1 VHLIERYILREH
13 LVPFLIGFAVVTF
26 ILSLNFLYQSMD
38 LFIAKQVP
46 PLVVLELYLLGMGWM
61 VALSIPCAALVA
73 PLMTFGRMSQD
84 NEITA
89 LRAAG
94 MNLLVA
100 MRLPLL
106 GATLL
111 AVLLT
116 LFNNHVLPETNHAF
130 ANLML
135 DVAKKR
141 PAIEIQEGVFINE
154 FPGYSL
160 LIGRLDYRT
169 SRMQNIT
176 IYEQK
181 PRGLPTTILAKRG
194 QLYYSLD
201 GSTLTLELEDGEIHE
216 VPDGLSPGKYRR
228 MAFERHVLHMQGVG
242 NELERTRRETRGD
255 REMSTKM
262 MKEEVAR
269 LKARQQAVLTDLDS
283 TVTEA
288 GFPSYAAARAALQP
302 GASGIG
308 ARERL
313 QGLFDLIRPKGGGG
327 GRAQPASEPGSSPAA
342 IPAADSAP
350 GIMPDTAVALA
361 AGDSSPPAA
370 APALVPATVAA
381 KLQVKEVELRGIR
394 RRIHSY
400 EVEIHK
406 KFAIPVA
413 CVVFMLIGAPIGIR
427 ARRGGFSVGFLSVA
441 FFLFY
446 YVCLIGG
453 EQLADRAILPPGIAM
468 WLADIILATI
478 GIVLTLRTAEI
489 DWRGAGR
496 AAARALGAAPE
507 PAAARPAA
515 ESTPAAGTIS
525 R

>member
-1 VHLIERYILREH
+1 MHLIERYILREH

-89 LRAAG
+89 MRAAG
-94 MNLLVA
+94 VNLLVA
-100 MRLPLL
+100 MRMPLL
-106 GATLL
+106 ASVLL
-111 AVLLT
+111 TVLLT
-116 LFNNHVLPETNHAF
+116 LFNNHVLPESNHAF

-169 SRMQNIT
+169 SRMQNVT

-194 QLYYSLD
+194 QLYYSMD
-201 GSTLTLELEDGEIHE
+201 GNTLTLELEDGEIHE

-228 MAFERHVLHMQGVG
+228 MAFERHVLHLQGIG

-269 LKARQQAVLTDLDS
+269 LKARRKAVLSDLDS

-288 GFPSYAAARAALQP
+288 GFENYAAARAALQP

-313 QGLFDLIRPKGGGG
+313 RGLFSLIRPKSAGGERGAPES
-327 GRAQPASEPGSSPAA
+327 RPPVLAA
-342 IPAADSAP
+342 TDSAQA
-350 GIMPDTAVALA
+350 IMPDSAVALA
-361 AGDSSPPAA
+361 ADSTA
-370 APALVPATVAA
+370 APAPAAVPATVAA

-453 EQLADRAILPPGIAM
+453 EQLADRAILPPSIAM
-468 WLADIILATI
+468 WLADVILATI
-478 GIVLTLRTAEI
+478 GTVLTLRTAEI

-496 AAARALGAAPE
+496 AAARALAAAPRPAGG
-507 PAAARPAA
+507 PAAAESSPATGA
-515 ESTPAAGTIS
+515 LS

>member
-84 NEITA
+84 NEVTA

-106 GATLL
+106 ASILL

-169 SRMQNIT
+169 SRMQNVT

-201 GSTLTLELEDGEIHE
+201 GNTLTLELEDGEIHE

-228 MAFERHVLHMQGVG
+228 MAFERHVLHLQGVG

-269 LKARQQAVLTDLDS
+269 LKARRQAVLADLDS

-288 GFPSYAAARAALQP
+288 GFEDYAAARAALQP

-313 QGLFDLIRPKGGGG
+313 RGLFALMRPKGSE
-327 GRAQPASEPGSSPAA
+327 RATPESRPAPVA
-342 IPAADSAP
+342 AADSAM
-350 GIMPDTAVALA
+350 IMPDSAAVA
-361 AGDSSPPAA
+361 AGGGPPPPDAA
-370 APALVPATVAA
+370 AVPATVAA
-381 KLQVKEVELRGIR
+381 KMQVKEVELRGIR

-453 EQLADRAILPPGIAM
+453 EQLADRAILPPSIAM
-468 WLADIILATI
+468 WLADVILGVI
-478 GIVLTLRTAEI
+478 GIVLTLRTAEV

-496 AAARALGAAPE
+496 TAARAL
-507 PAAARPAA
+507 AAAEPRGVPPRAA
-515 ESTPAAGTIS
+515 ESSPAAGAVS

>member
-1 VHLIERYILREH
+1 MHLIERYILREH

-106 GATLL
+106 AATLL
-111 AVLLT
+111 TVLLT

-169 SRMQNIT
+169 SRMQNVT

-201 GSTLTLELEDGEIHE
+201 GNTLTLELEDGEIHE

-228 MAFERHVLHMQGVG
+228 MAFERHVLHLQGIG

-269 LKARQQAVLTDLDS
+269 LKARRQAVMADLDS
-283 TVTEA
+283 TVSEA
-288 GFPSYAAARAALQP
+288 GFASYAAARAALQP

-313 QGLFDLIRPKGGGG
+313 RGLFDLIRPKGAGGG
-327 GRAQPASEPGSSPAA
+327 SQPQPAS
-342 IPAADSAP
+342 
-350 GIMPDTAVALA
+350 
-361 AGDSSPPAA
+361 
-370 APALVPATVAA
+370 
-381 KLQVKEVELRGIR
+381 
-394 RRIHSY
+394 
-400 EVEIHK
+400 
-406 KFAIPVA
+406 
-413 CVVFMLIGAPIGIR
+413 
-427 ARRGGFSVGFLSVA
+427 
-441 FFLFY
+441 
-446 YVCLIGG
+446 
-453 EQLADRAILPPGIAM
+453 
-468 WLADIILATI
+468 
-478 GIVLTLRTAEI
+478 
-489 DWRGAGR
+489 GAGL
-496 AAARALGAAPE
+496 AARASRAGAP
-507 PAAARPAA
+507 R
-515 ESTPAAGTIS
+515 
-525 R
+525 RR